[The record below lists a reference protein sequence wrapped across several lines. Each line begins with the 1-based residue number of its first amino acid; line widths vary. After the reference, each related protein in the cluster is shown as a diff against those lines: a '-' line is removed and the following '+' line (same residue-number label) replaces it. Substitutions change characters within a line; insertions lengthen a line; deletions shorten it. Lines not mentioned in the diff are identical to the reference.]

1 MSSQSPCKVNNL
13 NAQHILFCASIKFFA
28 HMYFYL
34 LVLSETNSEKHNQ
47 FKVNRI
53 LINLITI
60 FRLIC

>member
-1 MSSQSPCKVNNL
+1 MSSQSSRKVNNL
-13 NAQHILFCASIKFFA
+13 NAQHILFCACIKFFA

-53 LINLITI
+53 LIIVIMI

>member
-1 MSSQSPCKVNNL
+1 MSSQSSRKVNNL
-13 NAQHILFCASIKFFA
+13 NAQHILFCACIKVFA

-47 FKVNRI
+47 LKINRV
-53 LINLITI
+53 LIIVIMI